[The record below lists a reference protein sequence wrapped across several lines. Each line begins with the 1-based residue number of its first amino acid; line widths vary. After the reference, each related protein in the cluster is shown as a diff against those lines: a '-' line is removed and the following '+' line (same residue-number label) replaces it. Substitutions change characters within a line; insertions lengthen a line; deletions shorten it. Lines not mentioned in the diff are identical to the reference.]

1 MLVIRMWRAEPGGD
15 VHGRIRHTVD
25 VTAREPR
32 IVVARGP
39 DAIREEVL
47 SWLEDLL
54 AGAPAR

>member
-1 MLVIRMWRAEPGGD
+1 MLVIRMWREAPGGD
-15 VHGRIRHTVD
+15 VQGRIRHTVD
-25 VTAREPR
+25 VAVQEPR